1 MFHAVNQRDSSKIC
15 GDYLCMPDAGGRR
28 AAIRGN
34 AFARAMRA
42 DDARSMCGRF
52 AIHAGSIARSMRDPW
67 RDPWRD
73 PCAIMARSWRDQG
86 TLLETRNSSPMQRAS
101 AQRLRRRAYTLTRP
115 DRSRCAISLRLL
127 RPFRMQRK
135 PSANP
140 ASCDHAVSTNAVLRR
155 STSPGRR
162 YTTSNVGMSSS
173 SFASDGSPS

>member
-1 MFHAVNQRDSSKIC
+1 MR
-15 GDYLCMPDAGGRR
+15 GGRR

-42 DDARSMCGRF
+42 DDARSMRGRF
-52 AIHAGSIARSMRDPW
+52 VIHVRTI
-67 RDPWRD
+67 RD
-73 PCAIMARSWRDQG
+73 PCAIHARSWRDHG
-86 TLLETRNSSPMQRAS
+86 TLPQTRNSSPMQRAS
-101 AQRLRRRAYTLTRP
+101 AQRLRRREYTLTRP

-127 RPFRMQRK
+127 WPFRMQRKLGANPAQTQRK

>member
-42 DDARSMCGRF
+42 DDARSMRDHG
-52 AIHAGSIARSMRDPW
+52 AIH
-67 RDPWRD
+67 
-73 PCAIMARSWRDQG
+73 ARSWRDQG
-86 TLLETRNSSPMQRAS
+86 TLPQTRNSSPMQRAS

>member
-42 DDARSMCGRF
+42 DDARSMRGRC
-52 AIHAGSIARSMRDPW
+52 AIHARTI

-73 PCAIMARSWRDQG
+73 PCAIHARSWRDQG
-86 TLLETRNSSPMQRAS
+86 TLPQTRNSSPMQRAS
-101 AQRLRRRAYTLTRP
+101 AQRLRRREYTLTRP

-140 ASCDHAVSTNAVLRR
+140 AQTQHPAITPFQQMRCYAGAHRR
-155 STSPGRR
+155 GGGTRHR
-162 YTTSNVGMSSS
+162 ML
-173 SFASDGSPS
+173 A

>member
-42 DDARSMCGRF
+42 DDARSMRGRF
-52 AIHAGSIARSMRDPW
+52 VIHVRTI
-67 RDPWRD
+67 RD
-73 PCAIMARSWRDQG
+73 PCAIHARSWRDQG
-86 TLLETRNSSPMQRAS
+86 TLPQTRNSSPMQRAS